1 MSTQITTAFVKQY
14 EDLVQLDFQQQGSML
29 RDKVRN
35 KTVVG
40 KSHFFERIGA
50 TGVIEKTTR
59 HQDTPQ
65 IDTPHLRRRVDM
77 RDFWWADLIDQEDK
91 VRLLIEPG
99 NEYATNAGW
108 SMGRKVDELII
119 AAFEADAKGG
129 EEGSTAVT
137 FDANMAVPADFPAGG
152 SAEGLTVPKLRRA
165 KRLLDDKNTFGKRF
179 IAISPIGLEQLL
191 GTTEATSA
199 DFNTVKA
206 LVNGEI
212 NTFLGFEFVM
222 IPDLLPITGNVRTC
236 YAWIQRSMALA
247 VGSEMKT
254 RITESES
261 KGFSTRVFVQM
272 SFDSTRIEEEG
283 VVKVD
288 IDESI
293 VV

>member
-1 MSTQITTAFVKQY
+1 VQQY
-14 EDLVQLDFQQQGSML
+14 EDLVQLDFQQEGSLL

-35 KTVVG
+35 KSVTG
-40 KSHFFERIGA
+40 KSHFFERIGS
-50 TGVIEKTTR
+50 TGVIEKTVR

-65 IDTPHLRRRVDM
+65 IDTPHARRRIDM
-77 RDFWWADLIDQEDK
+77 RDFWWADLIDQEDR

-119 AAFEADAKGG
+119 AAFEANAKGG
-129 EEGSTAVT
+129 ETGSTSVP
-137 FDANMAVPADFPAGG
+137 FDSNMAVAADLDSAGG
-152 SAEGLTVPKLRRA
+152 NEGLTTAKLRRA
-165 KRLLDDKNTFGKRF
+165 KRLLDGKHAKGKRF
-179 IAISPIGLEQLL
+179 FATSEIGLEQLL
-191 GTTEATSA
+191 GTTAATSS

-212 NTFLGFEFVM
+212 NSWLGFEFVM
-222 IPDLLPITGNVRTC
+222 IPELLPITGNIRTC
-236 YAWIQRSMALA
+236 YAWVQRSMGLGI
-247 VGSEMKT
+247 GSEKKT
-254 RITESES
+254 RITEAES
-261 KGFSTRVFVQM
+261 KGFATRVFVQM

-293 VV
+293 VVNPTQ